1 MQKFSLVLVL
11 TITALTQAVVSAPAR
26 AEVAPE
32 NINQGLAYLHPDIK
46 LVPVKPLPQ
55 IDPQILLL
63 KRAELTSQ
71 LFVTN
76 TQYPGYKVV
85 WCLVRNLGYV
95 NSGPCST
102 YLRIDRIGTSVPL
115 QGYAAT
121 NVPAG
126 SYEWIGVLVYAPYGF
141 NYIYSEADAT
151 HIVPE
156 YSDSNNADSIP

>member
-1 MQKFSLVLVL
+1 MKKLSLALVL

-26 AEVAPE
+26 AEIAPE
-32 NINQGLAYLHPDIK
+32 NMNQGLAYLHPDIK
-46 LVPVKPLPQ
+46 VVPVKPLQ
-55 IDPQILLL
+55 VDPQILLL

-76 TQYPGYKVV
+76 TNTPGVKVV
-85 WCLVRNLGYV
+85 WCLVRNLGSV
-95 NSGPCST
+95 NSGPCWT
-102 YLRIDRIGTSVPL
+102 YLRIDRIGSSTPL

-126 SYEWIGVLVYAPYGF
+126 SYQWIGVAVYAPYGF
-141 NYIYSEADAT
+141 YHIYSEADAT

-156 YSDSNNADSIP
+156 YSDSNNSDSIP

>member
-1 MQKFSLVLVL
+1 MQKLSLALVLA
-11 TITALTQAVVSAPAR
+11 ITALTQAFVSAPVR

-32 NINQGLAYLHPDIK
+32 NMNQGLAYLHPDIK
-46 LVPVKPLPQ
+46 LVPVRPLPQ
-55 IDPQILLL
+55 VDPQILLL

-71 LFVTN
+71 LFVAN

-85 WCLVRNLGYV
+85 WCLVRNIGSA
-95 NSGPCST
+95 NSGPFWT
-102 YLRIDRIGTSVPL
+102 YLRIDRVGTSIPL

-126 SYEWIGVLVYAPYGF
+126 GWQWIGVLVYAPYGF
-141 NYIYSEADAT
+141 NHIYSEADAT

-156 YSDSNNADSIP
+156 YSDSNNSDSIP